1 MISSESLRSPEDRA
15 TARKARRSANHT
27 DRGIKIIRAVW
38 MALVLL
44 FLYAPIAVMIALSF
58 NASVSR
64 SQWTGF
70 TLNWYVQLFHDPTIL
85 GALRTTLEV
94 AVIATVVSTVIGTLG
109 AIGMHAMSTGMA
121 NMLINV
127 SYLPMTTPDIVTGVS
142 LMLMF
147 LFAKVPLGQWTMI
160 MAHIAFDI
168 PYVLFSV
175 MPKLRQMNPNLY
187 EAALDLGCHPMK
199 ALYKV
204 IIPEI
209 TPGIFTGA
217 LLAFTMSLDDFV
229 ISYFTSSDMYPNLS
243 RIVYASTKL
252 GVKPTMY
259 ALSTLMF
266 ATILILLVIVNKRTK
281 LENL

>member
-1 MISSESLRSPEDRA
+1 MKKKSGVRA
-15 TARKARRSANHT
+15 F
-27 DRGIKIIRAVW
+27 RAAW
-38 MALVLL
+38 MALVLI
-44 FLYAPIAVMIALSF
+44 FLYAPILVMIALSF
-58 NASVSR
+58 NASTSR
-64 SQWTGF
+64 SQWAGF
-70 TLNWYVQLFHDPTIL
+70 TLQWYVALFNDPNIL

-94 AVIATVVSTVIGTLG
+94 AVIATAVSTVIGTLG
-109 AIGMHAMSTGMA
+109 AIGMHAMSAGMA
-121 NMLINV
+121 NLLVNV

-147 LFAKVPLGQWTMI
+147 LFAKVPLGKWTMI

-175 MPKLRQMNPNLY
+175 MPKLKQMNPNLY

-217 LLAFTMSLDDFV
+217 MLAFTMSLDDFV

-243 RIVYASTKL
+243 RIVYSSTKL

-266 ATILILLVIVNKRTK
+266 VSILLLLVLINRRTK
-281 LENL
+281 LEDM

>member
-1 MISSESLRSPEDRA
+1 MSN
-15 TARKARRSANHT
+15 RRGT
-27 DRGIKIIRAVW
+27 RIFRVVW
-38 MALVLL
+38 MALVMV
-44 FLYAPIAVMIALSF
+44 FLYAPILVMIGLSF

-70 TLNWYVQLFHDPTIL
+70 TLKWYAELFHDPVIL
-85 GALRTTLEV
+85 GALKTTLEV

-109 AIGMHAMSTGMA
+109 AIGMHSMSSGMA
-121 NMLINV
+121 NVLINV

-147 LFAKVPLGQWTMI
+147 LFANIPLSKWTMV

-187 EAALDLGCHPMK
+187 EAALDLGCPPVK

-217 LLAFTMSLDDFV
+217 MLAFTMSLDDFV

-243 RIVYASTKL
+243 RIVYSSTKL

-266 ATILILLVIVNKRTK
+266 VSILLLLVLINRRTK
-281 LENL
+281 LEDM

>member
-1 MISSESLRSPEDRA
+1 MVTNRRGY
-15 TARKARRSANHT
+15 KAVRNL
-27 DRGIKIIRAVW
+27 W
-38 MALVLL
+38 MALVLI
-44 FLYAPIAVMIALSF
+44 FLYAPILVMIALSF

-70 TLNWYVQLFHDPTIL
+70 TLDWYVKVFHDPSIL
-85 GALRTTLEV
+85 GALRTTVEV

-109 AIGMHAMSTGMA
+109 AIGMHAMNTGMA
-121 NMLINV
+121 NALINV

-142 LMLMF
+142 LMLMY
-147 LFAKVPLGQWTMI
+147 LFCHVPLGKGTML

-187 EAALDLGCHPMK
+187 EAALDLGCHPIK

-209 TPGIFTGA
+209 MPGIFTGA

-243 RIVYASTKL
+243 RIVYSSTKL

-266 ATILILLVIVNKRTK
+266 VTILLLLVLINRRTK

>member
-1 MISSESLRSPEDRA
+1 MVRNTRA
-15 TARKARRSANHT
+15 TKTFRT
-27 DRGIKIIRAVW
+27 LW
-38 MALVLL
+38 MALILL
-44 FLYAPIAVMIALSF
+44 FLYAPILIMIALSF

-70 TLNWYVQLFHDPTIL
+70 TLDWYVKLFHDPAIL
-85 GALRTTLEV
+85 GALKTTIEV
-94 AVIATVVSTVIGTLG
+94 AVIATIVSTIIGTLG
-109 AIGMHAMSTGMA
+109 AIGIHSMNSGMA
-121 NMLINV
+121 GLLIDV

-142 LMLMF
+142 LMLMY
-147 LFAKVPLGQWTMI
+147 LFCHVPLGKWTMI
-160 MAHIAFDI
+160 FAHIAFDI

-187 EAALDLGCHPMK
+187 EAALDLGCHPIK

-204 IIPEI
+204 IVPEI
-209 TPGIFTGA
+209 MPGIFTGA

-243 RIVYASTKL
+243 RIVYSSTKL

-266 ATILILLVIVNKRTK
+266 VTILLLLVLVNKRTK

>member
-1 MISSESLRSPEDRA
+1 MVRSSRAAKALRG
-15 TARKARRSANHT
+15 TYL
-27 DRGIKIIRAVW
+27 
-38 MALVLL
+38 ALVLA
-44 FLYAPIAVMIALSF
+44 FLYIPIVIMIALSF
-58 NASVSR
+58 NSSVSR
-64 SQWTGF
+64 AEWTGF
-70 TLNWYVQLFHDPTIL
+70 TLDWYAKLFTSKQIMA
-85 GALRTTLEV
+85 ALRITLEV
-94 AVIATVVSTVIGTLG
+94 AVVATAVSTVIGTLG
-109 AIGMHAMSTGMA
+109 AIGMHAMNTGMA
-121 NMLINV
+121 NVLINV

-147 LFAKVPLGQWTMI
+147 IFAKIPLGKWTMI

-187 EAALDLGCHPMK
+187 EAALDLGCHPIK

-209 TPGIFTGA
+209 MPGIFTGA

-243 RIVYASTKL
+243 RIVYSSTKL

-266 ATILILLVIVNKRTK
+266 ATILILLVLINRRTK

>member
-1 MISSESLRSPEDRA
+1 MVRN
-15 TARKARRSANHT
+15 T
-27 DRGIKIIRAVW
+27 RAVKTVRTIW
-38 MALVLL
+38 ITLLML
-44 FLYAPIAVMIALSF
+44 FLYAPILIMIALSF

-70 TLNWYVQLFHDPTIL
+70 TLEWYVKLFNDPAIL
-85 GALRTTLEV
+85 GALKTTIEV
-94 AVIATVVSTVIGTLG
+94 AVVATIISTIIGTLG
-109 AIGMHAMSTGMA
+109 AIGMHAMNTGMA
-121 NMLINV
+121 NMLTNV

-142 LMLMF
+142 LMLMY
-147 LFAKVPLGQWTMI
+147 LFCHVPLGKWTMI
-160 MAHIAFDI
+160 FAHIAFDI

-187 EAALDLGCHPMK
+187 EAALDLGCKPIK
-199 ALYKV
+199 ALWKV

-209 TPGIFTGA
+209 TPGIFTGW

-243 RIVYASTKL
+243 RIVYSSTKL

-266 ATILILLVIVNKRTK
+266 ATILILLVLVNKRTK
-281 LENL
+281 LENLG